1 MMAVWRRERWA
12 RNGGSK
18 AVGVGKA
25 AMAAVGMSSVRSGP
39 HTVSIFLKFI
49 QNWLNFKNS

>member
-12 RNGGSK
+12 GNGGSK

-25 AMAAVGMSSVRSGP
+25 ATAAVGMSSVRSGP
-39 HTVSIFLKFI
+39 HTVSIFFKFI